1 MLVINGNIKIVAKNN
16 AVKKQLKKLY
26 SISDL
31 VDEDILR
38 FSTVE
43 SGQVENVI
51 YKMQA
56 LLNDSD
62 DKLLINCIIHVH
74 EKKERVIAGKLI
86 VTHDNFKK
94 ELHYI
99 KDFPNIDSYDQTTAY
114 AQAVDHY
121 MDKINKLIEC

>member
-16 AVKKQLKKLY
+16 VVKKQLKKIC

-31 VDEDILR
+31 VDENILR
-38 FSTVE
+38 FSIVE
-43 SGQVENVI
+43 SGQVEKII
-51 YKMQA
+51 YKMQT

-86 VTHDNFKK
+86 VTHDSFKK

-114 AQAVDHY
+114 TQAVDHY